1 MKKQRVKNIIIGDNL
16 IGVGLLFSVSLFV
29 KFVIKKVIL

>member
-16 IGVGLLFSVSLFV
+16 IGVGLLFSVLLFV
-29 KFVIKKVIL
+29 KYYI